1 MSVAPN
7 LDTAEVTF
15 DGAMLAD
22 TSAGSVTDP
31 ANYVLT
37 DTTTGQ
43 QVSVS
48 AVTYD
53 PSGQTAELL
62 FDPLLPG
69 SYSLQI
75 EPQVENVFGL
85 SLGSV
90 YQTQFLVTANGGS
103 LLPTISNTRLN
114 REIGDVFFDLTVQ
127 NTLTFPVNA
136 PLQVI
141 FTNLPATGDTLLDPD
156 GFTVNGNPYIELSAE
171 GGSLAPN
178 QLTETRT
185 LSLPADALYSSLGI
199 EDLVLSGVIIVPA
212 VSSIP
217 PPTAT
222 VGQLYEYDA
231 NATDSSGAN
240 VTYGAVQAPTGAT
253 VDPQTGIVQWTPQLS
268 DRSTASFEL
277 RAYDPTGGFTARPGR
292 SP

>member
-1 MSVAPN
+1 M
-7 LDTAEVTF
+7 TF

-75 EPQVENVFGL
+75 KPQVENVFGL

-103 LLPTISNTRLN
+103 LLPAISNTRLN
-114 REIGDVFFDLTVQ
+114 RETRRRVLRPDRAEYAH
-127 NTLTFPVNA
+127 FPGQCA
-136 PLQVI
+136 LAVI

-156 GFTVNGNPYIELSAE
+156 GFTVNGNPYIELSAR
-171 GGSLAPN
+171 GWVARSQPVNRNAD
-178 QLTETRT
+178 
-185 LSLPADALYSSLGI
+185 LSLPADALFPRAWASKTWSS
-199 EDLVLSGVIIVPA
+199 
-212 VSSIP
+212 
-217 PPTAT
+217 
-222 VGQLYEYDA
+222 
-231 NATDSSGAN
+231 
-240 VTYGAVQAPTGAT
+240 
-253 VDPQTGIVQWTPQLS
+253 
-268 DRSTASFEL
+268 
-277 RAYDPTGGFTARPGR
+277 RA
-292 SP
+292 